1 MQILA
6 AETSRTMP
14 WKNGLGSTLELA
26 TDAPRADDAWSW
38 RLSIA
43 DVPSRAACSTFVG
56 ISRVLLVLDG
66 DGLLLERAH
75 GTDAVPMIG
84 SGLRFEGEESIVCAP
99 IGSCVRDVN
108 LMFDRSRWDGVLR
121 LARETPA
128 AISGDVV
135 LVHVPQSSC
144 NDLVIE
150 VGGESTLVR
159 RGETLIASGVATVH
173 CASGELCVLAGLSIK
188 RTSTEP
194 VRGSCCDDG
203 AGKSCACRDVG
214 DVDSAKT
221 SCCGNSKKI

>member
-26 TDAPRADDAWSW
+26 TDAPRADDTWSW

-121 LARETPA
+121 LVLPRRTQPRRDAVFPRRPRCGAQAVGTPHPDAPAR
-128 AISGDVV
+128 
-135 LVHVPQSSC
+135 
-144 NDLVIE
+144 
-150 VGGESTLVR
+150 ST
-159 RGETLIASGVATVH
+159 
-173 CASGELCVLAGLSIK
+173 AGLTERQAQGGQRRIPKWHEK
-188 RTSTEP
+188 RTPWQPPPDRTKP
-194 VRGSCCDDG
+194 
-203 AGKSCACRDVG
+203 AP
-214 DVDSAKT
+214 
-221 SCCGNSKKI
+221 